1 MQNRDE
7 RVGGRPPERG
17 TKRSNSTQK
26 ELPDRQIEPSESV
39 SLFAIA
45 FGAIG
50 SLIGLVAAI
59 ILLPDSG
66 EGIAFLNCLI
76 AFLAG
81 GSAGVV
87 AGGTLGAALGVFRGV
102 RAPKARGQ

>member
-1 MQNRDE
+1 MQSRDE
-7 RVGGRPPERG
+7 RVDSRSPTE
-17 TKRSNSTQK
+17 RSNSMQK
-26 ELPDRQIEPSESV
+26 ELPDRQIDPSESV
-39 SLFAIA
+39 TLFAIA

-50 SLIGLVAAI
+50 GLIGLVAAI

-66 EGIAFLNCLI
+66 EGTIFLNCLI

-81 GSAGVV
+81 GSAGLV

-102 RAPKARGQ
+102 RAPKVHGQ